1 MRYYPVF
8 LDLRDLPCLVIGGGQ
23 VGERKVKTL
32 QSCAAKVFLISRELT
47 PYLEEEIR
55 HGRIKLLAQ
64 AYQAEHLPGKFL
76 VIGATDDPN
85 LNGKI
90 GREARDRG
98 ILCNIVDKPQ
108 ECNFIL
114 PSLVSRGDL
123 TIAVS
128 TSGKSPALAKKIRQ
142 DLEKVFPEIYGLY
155 LELLGQIRNEI
166 LARNLSQQ
174 ENQKIFQ
181 TLVNSP
187 VLSWLETGNFE
198 ALYDLMDQLLEPPFP
213 RSKLTEI
220 LNQQSPSIP

>member
-8 LDLRDLPCLVIGGGQ
+8 LDLQNLPCLVIGGGQ

-47 PYLEEEIR
+47 PYLEEEVR
-55 HGRIKLLAQ
+55 LGRIELLAPT
-64 AYQAEHLPGKFL
+64 YQTEHLAGKFL
-76 VIGATDDPN
+76 VIGATNDPN

-90 GREARDRG
+90 GREARERG

-128 TSGKSPALAKKIRQ
+128 TAGKSPALAKKIRQ
-142 DLEKVFPEIYGLY
+142 DLERVFPEIYGLY
-155 LELLGQIRNEI
+155 LELLGQIRTEI
-166 LARNLSQQ
+166 LARNLPQQ

-181 TLVNSP
+181 TLVDSP
-187 VLSWLETGNFE
+187 VLSWVESGNFE
-198 ALYDLMDQLLEPPFP
+198 ALYALMDRLLDPPFP
-213 RSKLTEI
+213 RFKLTEI
-220 LNQQSPSIP
+220 LNQPSPSLP

>member
-8 LDLRDLPCLVIGGGQ
+8 LDLQNLPCLVIGGGQ

-32 QSCAAKVFLISRELT
+32 QSCAAKVFLISRDLT
-47 PYLEEEIR
+47 PYLEEEVR
-55 HGRIKLLAQ
+55 QGRIELLAP
-64 AYQAEHLPGKFL
+64 AYQTEHLAGKFL

-90 GREARDRG
+90 GREARERG
-98 ILCNIVDKPQ
+98 LLCNIVDKPQ

-128 TSGKSPALAKKIRQ
+128 TAGKSPALAKKIRQ
-142 DLEKVFPEIYGLY
+142 DLERVFPEIYGLY

-181 TLVNSP
+181 TLVDSP
-187 VLSWLETGNFE
+187 VLSWVESGNFE
-198 ALYDLMDQLLEPPFP
+198 ALYDLMDQLLDPPFP
-213 RSKLTEI
+213 RFKLNEI
-220 LNQQSPSIP
+220 LNQQSPSLP